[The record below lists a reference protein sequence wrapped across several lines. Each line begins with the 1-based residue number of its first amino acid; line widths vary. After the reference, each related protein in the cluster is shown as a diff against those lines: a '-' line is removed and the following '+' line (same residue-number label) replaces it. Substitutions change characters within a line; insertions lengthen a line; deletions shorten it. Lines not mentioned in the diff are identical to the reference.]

1 MDQLPL
7 WVWVAGVVVL
17 GLVIAFGI
25 IRSGQRTRREKAL
38 TESATK
44 DLYRREDRSA
54 SS

>member
-7 WVWVAGVVVL
+7 WGWVAGVVVL

-38 TESATK
+38 TEGATK

-54 SS
+54 PF

>member
-1 MDQLPL
+1 MDHLPL
-7 WVWVAGVVVL
+7 WVWVVGVVVL
-17 GLVIAFGI
+17 GLVIAYGI
-25 IRSGQRTRREKAL
+25 VRSGQRTRREKAL

>member
-7 WVWVAGVVVL
+7 WVWVAGTVVL
-17 GLVIAFGI
+17 GLVIAYGI
-25 IRSGQRTRREKAL
+25 MRAGQRTRREKAL
-38 TESATK
+38 TESTTK